1 MTRLFIEPG
10 AQVVEHPCA
19 DCGRVFQW
27 VTAFVYRDGDA
38 DAIYYASCYHHDG
51 HEVWIDATFSTTW
64 ADGVDYRVSFGCRVG
79 AIEGH
84 DGPPASLVPAG
95 AFSDSDNF
103 GRRFTRDDALAHP
116 QLSEFWELV
125 DDVLDHDPVVYSHVY
140 G

>member
-1 MTRLFIEPG
+1 MFEL
-10 AQVVEHPCA
+10 
-19 DCGRVFQW
+19 

-38 DAIYYASCYHHDG
+38 YAIYYASCYHHDG
-51 HEVWIDATFSTTW
+51 HEVWIDATFSTLGGRRG
-64 ADGVDYRVSFGCRVG
+64 DRVSFGCRVG

-103 GRRFTRDDALAHP
+103 GRRLTRDDALAHP

-125 DDVLDHDPVVYSHVY
+125 DHVLDHDPVVYSHVY